1 MSSPRH
7 RPQTGPVGFFCRR
20 ALSAAALCVAL
31 AACGGGGGGGGS
43 PAPAPSPAPPPPAPR
58 PAVFDN
64 TLALGRSLFNDT
76 NLSLNRSLACA
87 SCHNPGHALI
97 DNRLDA
103 HGRVSAVS
111 RGDDG
116 SSLGDRN
123 APTASYAR
131 FTPEFTRGRRERFN
145 SQQSAYE
152 GFIGGFFLDGRA
164 RTLADQAKGPLL
176 SRIEMGMPDRR
187 AVAERIAENADYVAA
202 FKRFFGENIFDD
214 ATRVFD
220 ATADSIAAF
229 ERSAE
234 FSSFDSRYDKS
245 LRGEYRYDP
254 LSKAARGRALF
265 FSQQFTNCAT
275 CHQLRPQG
283 HAEETFSGYEYHN
296 VGVPVNEKVRA
307 LNGIDAG
314 FIDPGLAQNPLVP
327 QDQRAAQLGKYKVPT
342 LRNVAVTG
350 PYMHNGVFRELATVV
365 MFYDQFFEGSRFP
378 RNPETGAP
386 WRAPLHT
393 DNLALTELRDGR
405 RMTVDDVE
413 AMVCFMRTLTDERF
427 EPLIKE
433 NGVVCN

>member
-1 MSSPRH
+1 MSSSQHPSK
-7 RPQTGPVGFFCRR
+7 TGVGRFFCPP
-20 ALSAAALCVAL
+20 ALVAGALCLAL
-31 AACGGGGGGGGS
+31 IACGGGGGGSSS
-43 PAPAPSPAPPPPAPR
+43 PAPAPTPPPPAPK
-58 PAVFDN
+58 PALFEN
-64 TLALGRSLFNDT
+64 TLALGRSLFSDT
-76 NLSLNRSLACA
+76 NLSLKRTLACA
-87 SCHNPGHALI
+87 TCHNPGRAFI

-103 HGRVSAVS
+103 DARVSAVS
-111 RGDDG
+111 LADDG
-116 SSLGDRN
+116 ASLGDRN
-123 APTASYAR
+123 APTASYAHL
-131 FTPEFTRGRRERFN
+131 TPEFTRARRERFN
-145 SQQSAYE
+145 SRQSAYE
-152 GFIGGFFLDGRA
+152 GFIGGLFLDGRA

-187 AVAERIAENADYVAA
+187 AVAERIAENSDYVVA

-214 ATRVFD
+214 ADRVFD
-220 ATADSIAAF
+220 ATAESIAAF

-234 FSSFDSRYDKS
+234 FSTFDSRYDKS
-245 LRGEYRYDP
+245 LRGEYEYNP

-283 HAEETFSGYEYHN
+283 HAEETFTGYEYHN
-296 VGVPVNEKVRA
+296 VGVPVNEKARA

-314 FIDPGLAQNPLVP
+314 FIDPGLARNPLVP
-327 QDQRAAQLGKYKVPT
+327 KDERAAQVGKYKVPT

-393 DNLALTELRDGR
+393 DNLALAELRDGR
-405 RMTVDDVE
+405 RMTLDDVE
-413 AMVCFMRTLTDERF
+413 AMVCFLRTLTDERF
-427 EPLIKE
+427 EPLIQE
-433 NGVVCN
+433 NRLVCD